1 MGIFA
6 IVCFLIGV
14 AGFDP
19 KAGVVPGSR
28 TRMPTRRSI
37 FRWPTARSRRWVDA
51 FLDRA
56 AGDPNLLAVI
66 AIGSATRPGVES
78 EDLDLLVICRD
89 RSAIAE
95 RPPIEVDLR
104 KVALDRV
111 EPSLR
116 SGNDLLVGAVQ
127 FGRPLLDRE
136 GHWAAITRRWR
147 HVLPLPDP
155 EVADER
161 AAAARQILIR
171 MQEIG
176 DEEAAAE
183 YRLIWLSHRAR
194 ASLARAGAF
203 PRSRPELPPQL
214 REHGQA
220 ALAASLDVALEA
232 RSLPPRERLT

>member
-1 MGIFA
+1 
-6 IVCFLIGV
+6 
-14 AGFDP
+14 
-19 KAGVVPGSR
+19 
-28 TRMPTRRSI
+28 MPTETATERPI
-37 FRWPTARSRRWVDA
+37 LRWPTDRSRRWVDT

-56 AGDPNLLAVI
+56 AGDPNILAVI
-66 AIGSATRPGVES
+66 AIGSAVRPGIES
-78 EDLDLLVICRD
+78 EDLDLLAICRD
-89 RSAIAE
+89 RSTFAE

-147 HVLPLPDP
+147 HPLPLPDP
-155 EVADER
+155 EVAEER
-161 AAAARQILIR
+161 TAAARRVMLQ

-183 YRLIWLSHRAR
+183 YRIIWLSHRAR
-194 ASLARAGAF
+194 ASLARAGVL
-203 PRSRPELPPQL
+203 PRSRPELPSQL
-214 REHGQA
+214 REHGEA
-220 ALAASLDVALEA
+220 ALAASLDAALA
-232 RSLPPRERLT
+232 RRSLPSRREPLAPP

>member
-1 MGIFA
+1 MTT
-6 IVCFLIGV
+6 
-14 AGFDP
+14 
-19 KAGVVPGSR
+19 
-28 TRMPTRRSI
+28 TRQPVL
-37 FRWPTARSRRWVDA
+37 RWPTARSRRWVDA

-66 AIGSATRPGVES
+66 AIGSAARPGVES
-78 EDLDLLVICRD
+78 EDLDLLAICRD
-89 RSAIAE
+89 RSAVAE

-104 KVALDRV
+104 KIALDRI

-116 SGNDLLVGAVQ
+116 SANDLLVGAVQ
-127 FGRPLLDRE
+127 FGRPLLDGE

-147 HVLPLPDP
+147 HRLPLPDP

-161 AAAARQILIR
+161 AAVARRVMLQ

-194 ASLARAGAF
+194 ACLTRAGVL
-203 PRSRPELPPQL
+203 PSRPELPAQL
-214 REHGQA
+214 REHGKTTLA
-220 ALAASLDVALEA
+220 GFLSIALAARFVPTRRKPLVCS
-232 RSLPPRERLT
+232 

>member
-1 MGIFA
+1 MA
-6 IVCFLIGV
+6 T
-14 AGFDP
+14 
-19 KAGVVPGSR
+19 
-28 TRMPTRRSI
+28 TRQPI
-37 FRWPTARSRRWVDA
+37 LRWPTARSRRWVDA

-56 AGDPNLLAVI
+56 AGDPNLLAVV

-78 EDLDLLVICRD
+78 EDLDLLAIGRD
-89 RSAIAE
+89 RSDIAE

-116 SGNDLLVGAVQ
+116 SGNDLLIGAVQ
-127 FGRPLLDRE
+127 FGRPLLDCE

-147 HVLPLPDP
+147 HRLPLPDP

-161 AAAARQILIR
+161 ASAARRRLLQ

-194 ASLARAGAF
+194 ASLARAGVL
-203 PRSRPELPPQL
+203 PRSRPELPSQL
-214 REHGQA
+214 REHGEA
-220 ALAASLDVALEA
+220 ALAASLSVALAA
-232 RSLPPRERLT
+232 RFVPIR